1 MTSNIS
7 IVWRICACSSG
18 DGVCSSTTSLE
29 KLETCLNNCGFE
41 NEKWAKCE
49 SDLALAPP
57 RFLEIAL
64 ASKDFGVDAVASR
77 RRPVFG
83 GSELGFQPD
92 SADHVPA
99 RSFLFALIGHV
110 GCYNFYN

>member
-41 NEKWAKCE
+41 NEKWEKCE
-49 SDLALAPP
+49 FKLPVARP

-64 ASKDFGVDAVASR
+64 GAKDFGVDAVV
-77 RRPVFG
+77 RRPVRC
-83 GSELGFQPD
+83 SADRKLGFQANSAD
-92 SADHVPA
+92 SAS
-99 RSFLFALIGHV
+99 RLFFAGSLIGHV
-110 GCYNFYN
+110 GCL

>member
-41 NEKWAKCE
+41 NEKWEKCE
-49 SDLALAPP
+49 FKLPVARP

-64 ASKDFGVDAVASR
+64 GAKDFGVDAVASR

-83 GSELGFQPD
+83 GSEFRL
-92 SADHVPA
+92 PA
-99 RSFLFALIGHV
+99 
-110 GCYNFYN
+110 